1 MTGKISLGAWFR
13 PGFRTLYAMRG
24 VRGRWFDPFGHTE
37 VRKVERALVD
47 EYRAGILRAFA
58 APAPDASVVAELAE
72 LPDQVRGYEDVKL
85 GNVAAY
91 RTRQAQLL
99 AKLDSPAYAPHP

>member
-1 MTGKISLGAWFR
+1 
-13 PGFRTLYAMRG
+13 
-24 VRGRWFDPFGHTE
+24 
-37 VRKVERALVD
+37 
-47 EYRAGILRAFA
+47 
-58 APAPDASVVAELAE
+58 